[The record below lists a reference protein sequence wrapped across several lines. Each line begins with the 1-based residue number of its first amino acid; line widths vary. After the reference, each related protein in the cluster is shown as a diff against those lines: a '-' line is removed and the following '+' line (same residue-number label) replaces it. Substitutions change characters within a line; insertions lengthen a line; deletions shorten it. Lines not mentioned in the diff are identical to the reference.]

1 MQNPHCEGHNRGQGG
16 QGDKTESGR
25 AEKESQIEEG
35 TDAID
40 ETAGNKRDTKSAD
53 MTAIG
58 MHSGDGA
65 SGAHVE
71 ALTVT
76 HPAAVRLSC
85 REEQRTTTTVGTI
98 GRSWARRIREQ

>member
-1 MQNPHCEGHNRGQGG
+1 M
-16 QGDKTESGR
+16 ESAR

-40 ETAGNKRDTKSAD
+40 ETAGKEQDTKSAE
-53 MTAIG
+53 MTAIS

-71 ALTVT
+71 AMTFNASSRSAFVLPRGAKNNN
-76 HPAAVRLSC
+76 HGEDDWAQLGEKNQGAVA
-85 REEQRTTTTVGTI
+85 QRN
-98 GRSWARRIREQ
+98 